1 VSQALA
7 ERGAGAED
15 EEVHSN
21 HTDSS
26 QGWSESCP
34 PSVPPTAAPA
44 DATHAKN
51 QPSPTL
57 APRGRAQDD
66 AGNHGNRRK
75 FTLCKANPHPVTAA
89 LQSSDPVHKPPA
101 SAHAAVAAASAL
113 ADIGSHATAT
123 ANSNELAAAL
133 RAHCNTSVALAER
146 ERDIESLK
154 DVGECHSPHD
164 ALTCVSPHSMC

>member
-1 VSQALA
+1 VSHALA

-21 HTDSS
+21 HTS

-34 PSVPPTAAPA
+34 PSVTPTAAPA
-44 DATHAKN
+44 DATHAKTH
-51 QPSPTL
+51 PSPTL
-57 APRGRAQDD
+57 APRGRAQND
-66 AGNHGNRRK
+66 AGDHGNRRK
-75 FTLCKANPHPVTAA
+75 FTSCKANPQPVTAA

-133 RAHCNTSVALAER
+133 RAHRETSVALAER

-154 DVGECHSPHD
+154 DVGELS
-164 ALTCVSPHSMC
+164 LTA